1 MASRNEILC
10 GRCADID
17 IDKIFS
23 GGYETP
29 HLVIGLGRVPGEQL
43 TSSCA
48 LCRLVA
54 EAVHRPY
61 CNADLALFHDS
72 CGVCEVA
79 DPGQEDS
86 CSSYQLFAVETTPE
100 KHRDVIGHSKW
111 FRYVDTILPSGRVA
125 TDAIFSKSKA
135 EHAEAPLGKGK
146 LANGSFITLKVGR
159 KSSPTSSLVAYSG
172 SIYPA
177 FGDSDDLAPTRMIPH
192 GTVDWT
198 ILRSFLADCQRHH
211 SCCSSMAGQ
220 PLVNGLRFIDCKTKQ
235 LRQAMADDE
244 YVALSYVWG
253 EPDKKP
259 FSDSDLID
267 GKPPQAPRVIEDAI
281 KVVVQMGYRYLW
293 VDSYQEDQ
301 FSVRQL
307 IFGSHQVSFNC
318 MQGEKSEIFTSPAS
332 WNANLSQ
339 SLGERTGSVWSHI
352 GRFSRRNLTYDHDAL
367 NALKATMNAFNWNPE
382 EPTSHLWGI
391 PFADTLTPLGF
402 EGFVTRGGY
411 PRKVADLVQSVDQ
424 VFGYGLAWGVSEDAV
439 SRRRDDFPTW
449 SWASVDGHINY
460 TGLRWPGN
468 LDEPC
473 PDPELNVSIED
484 SEGQTVP
491 ISTYLLHSRASVA
504 SRYLHLDGWSIRDA
518 LTLRPSEGMAK
529 LDIAD
534 EKYELQGRLTLDH
547 GEASSSI
554 YNILSETRDSHKSW
568 EALVVWID
576 PRDWDSAREP
586 FVILLV
592 KVDDLQHPNS
602 NVYERV
608 GCIRALYL
616 EKMPRVERRDAASVM
631 QLKQTMPL
639 MKWAADLIGKE
650 RRADQE
656 RKEELKRKRAEE
668 EAKTKAAWQTA
679 LEEGWD
685 PSQEG
690 EFRRRRAYEKLG
702 WRTPQS
708 KKAGDN
714 TVLVLSDK
722 AESICGEADT
732 TSEIEEP
739 HAKETEEP
747 KASTSN
753 EAKADAEDGN
763 ESDSEDNSESIDSS
777 DMGDEFINTVMSR
790 GRAEHMYRYLPIVRR
805 SFIIR

>member
-1 MASRNEILC
+1 MVQIS
-10 GRCADID
+10 
-17 IDKIFS
+17 
-23 GGYETP
+23 
-29 HLVIGLGRVPGEQL
+29 
-43 TSSCA
+43 
-48 LCRLVA
+48 
-54 EAVHRPY
+54 
-61 CNADLALFHDS
+61 
-72 CGVCEVA
+72 
-79 DPGQEDS
+79 
-86 CSSYQLFAVETTPE
+86 
-100 KHRDVIGHSKW
+100 
-111 FRYVDTILPSGRVA
+111 
-125 TDAIFSKSKA
+125 
-135 EHAEAPLGKGK
+135 EHAEAPLVKSK
-146 LANGSFITLKVGR
+146 LANGSFIALKAGR

-192 GTVDWT
+192 ATVDWT
-198 ILRSFLADCQRHH
+198 ILRSFLTDCQRHH
-211 SCCSSMAGQ
+211 SSCSSMAGQ
-220 PLVNGLRFIDCKTKQ
+220 PPVNDLRFIDCKTKQ

-259 FSDSDLID
+259 HSDSDLID
-267 GKPPQAPRVIEDAI
+267 GKLPQAPQVIEDAM

-307 IFGSHQVSFNC
+307 IFGPHQVSFNC
-318 MQGEKSEIFTSPAS
+318 MQGEQSEIFTSPAS

-352 GRFSRRNLTYDHDAL
+352 GRFSRRDLTYDHDAL
-367 NALKATMNAFNWNPE
+367 NALKATINAFNSNPE

-391 PFADTLTPLGF
+391 PFADTLATLGF
-402 EGFVTRGGY
+402 KGFVTRGND

-460 TGLRWPGN
+460 TGLPWPGN
-468 LDEPC
+468 PNEPC

-529 LDIAD
+529 LDIAN
-534 EKYELQGRLTLDH
+534 EKYELRGGLILDH
-547 GEASSSI
+547 GEASSYI
-554 YNILSETRDSHKSW
+554 YSILSETRNSHKSW
-568 EALVVWID
+568 EALVVWIA
-576 PRDWDSAREP
+576 PSDWGSARKP

-616 EKMPRVERRDAASVM
+616 EKRPRVERRDAASVM

-656 RKEELKRKRAEE
+656 REEEWKRKRAER
-668 EAKTKAAWQTA
+668 EAETKAAWQTA

-685 PSQEG
+685 PSQED
-690 EFRRRRAYEKLG
+690 EFRTRRLYEMLG
-702 WRTPQS
+702 WKPPQS
-708 KKAGDN
+708 EKASDN
-714 TVLVLSDK
+714 TAPVLSDK
-722 AESICGEADT
+722 AESICGQASSVADVT
-732 TSEIEEP
+732 PEIEEP

-747 KASTSN
+747 EASTSN
-753 EAKADAEDGN
+753 EAKADTEDGN
-763 ESDSEDNSESIDSS
+763 ESDSEDDSESIDSS
-777 DMGDEFINTVMSR
+777 DMGDEFINMVASR